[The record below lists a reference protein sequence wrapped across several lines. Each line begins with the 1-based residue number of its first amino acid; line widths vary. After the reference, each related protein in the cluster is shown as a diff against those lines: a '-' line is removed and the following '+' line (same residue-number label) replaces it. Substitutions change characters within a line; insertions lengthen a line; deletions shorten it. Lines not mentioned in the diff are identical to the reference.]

1 VVSRPLQNMREPMFR
16 EYLICIWADAFGID
30 NLDPDFSA

>member
-1 VVSRPLQNMREPMFR
+1 MREPMFR
-16 EYLICIWADAFGID
+16 EYLIRTLADAFGID